1 MREPRIST
9 SDAEQHNFR
18 LGLFYA
24 FAGTALFALKSIF
37 IKLAYAQGVDTVTL
51 LTLRMLVAAPFYLA
65 VLLWLLYKV
74 KAVRPVHRDLLSIM
88 LLGAMSYYA
97 SSYFDMQGL
106 NYISAQLERLMLYT
120 YPLMTAVLGWLLFR
134 DVLTRR
140 IILALVLTYSGVL
153 LLYAYEA
160 KLGGSNVSLGVLL
173 VTISALIF
181 AVYLVY
187 SKRVLSRVTSP
198 LFTSIAMLSATACVF
213 IHFLFT
219 HPLSALWVNST
230 AWFYAFLL
238 GFFSTVLP
246 SFMLTEAV
254 SRIGAARASIM
265 GAAGPIVTILLA
277 VIFLD
282 EPFGWVHFAGMAL
295 VMIGVSLLGKR

>member
-1 MREPRIST
+1 MRVQISNY
-9 SDAEQHNFR
+9 SEQHNFR
-18 LGLFYA
+18 LGLFFA
-24 FAGTALFALKSIF
+24 FGGTALFALKSIF

-65 VLLWLLYKV
+65 VLVWLIYKTKV
-74 KAVRPVHRDLLSIM
+74 TRPAQQDLFAIIA
-88 LLGAMSYYA
+88 LGAISYYA
-97 SSYFDMQGL
+97 SAYFDMQGL

-120 YPLMTAVLGWLLFR
+120 YPIMTAVLGWLLFKEAI
-134 DVLTRR
+134 TPR
-140 IILALVLTYSGVL
+140 IVLALILTYSGVL
-153 LLYAYEA
+153 LLYAFEA
-160 KLGGSNVSLGVLL
+160 KLGGSNVGLGVVL

-187 SKRVLSRVTSP
+187 SKRVLNRVDSM

-219 HPLSALWVNST
+219 HPLSALWVNAT
-230 AWFYAFLL
+230 AWFYAVLL

-254 SRIGAARASIM
+254 ARIGAARASIM
-265 GAAGPIVTILLA
+265 GTAGPIITIVLA
-277 VIFLD
+277 VIFLG
-282 EPFGWVHFAGMAL
+282 EPFGWAHLVGML
-295 VMIGVSLLGKR
+295 FVLTGVSLLGKK

>member
-1 MREPRIST
+1 MREPIISP
-9 SDAEQHNFR
+9 SNAEQHNFR

-74 KAVRPVHRDLLSIM
+74 KVAHPIHRDLLSIM

-120 YPLMTAVLGWLLFR
+120 YPIMATLLGWLLFR
-134 DVLTRR
+134 EAITRR

-160 KLGGSNVSLGVLL
+160 KLGGSNVSFGVLL

-198 LFTSIAMLSATACVF
+198 LFTSIAMLSATVCVF

-219 HPLSALWVNST
+219 HAFSALWVNST

-265 GAAGPIVTILLA
+265 GAAGPIITILLA
-277 VIFLD
+277 VIFLG
-282 EPFGWVHFAGMAL
+282 EPFGWAHFAGMVL
-295 VMIGVSLLGKR
+295 VMIGVSLLGKK

>member
-1 MREPRIST
+1 MREPIISP
-9 SDAEQHNFR
+9 SNAEQHNFR

-74 KAVRPVHRDLLSIM
+74 KVARPIHRDLLSIM

-120 YPLMTAVLGWLLFR
+120 YPLMTALLGWLLFR
-134 DVLTRR
+134 EAITRR

-160 KLGGSNVSLGVLL
+160 KLAGSKVDLGVLL
-173 VTISALIF
+173 VTISAIIF

-187 SKRVLSRVTSP
+187 SKRVLNRVTSP

-219 HPLSALWVNST
+219 HPLSAVWVNST
-230 AWFYAFLL
+230 AWFYALLL

-254 SRIGAARASIM
+254 ARIGAARASIM
-265 GAAGPIVTILLA
+265 GTAGPIITILLA
-277 VIFLD
+277 VVFLA
-282 EPFGWVHFAGMAL
+282 EPFGWAHFAGMLL
-295 VMIGVSLLGKR
+295 VMIGVSLLGKK